1 MGGSSFVGRR
11 ARAPATGDWS
21 RRLRLAGIPAALA
34 VALTIGSAS
43 AAWADP
49 PYPSAGEVQES
60 KARAEQKAAEVG
72 RIEAQLTKAN
82 ATMQQLDIAAGRA
95 TEAYNG
101 AVLKLQQA
109 ERAAA
114 DAHRVAD
121 AAHREVTLANE
132 RKGQLAAASYRV
144 GGATSA
150 YSVLISADGPQ
161 TMMDQAA
168 TLEYLGSQYKVV
180 LDRAK
185 AAALVADILDRQ
197 AAAALDAQRQAAET
211 VRQAKVRAEAAVT
224 AQQRLLAQAA
234 AAQDRLLAELAIARS
249 TSIVLER
256 ARAEGLAE
264 EAARRAAEGRAQDPA
279 AFSPGGYSYGT
290 TAGAARAIEYARRQL
305 GRPYAWGASG
315 PFSFDCS
322 GLTMM
327 AWRAA
332 GVYLPHYS
340 VAQYQQVKHITLAD
354 LRGGDLL
361 FWSADPYDPDT
372 IYHVALY
379 VGGGLMIQAPRT
391 GDVVKI
397 SSMYAMGVPDFYG
410 RP

>member
-1 MGGSSFVGRR
+1 MGRR
-11 ARAPATGDWS
+11 ARAPATGDWC

-34 VALTIGSAS
+34 VALTVGSAS

-49 PYPSAGEVQES
+49 PYPSAGEVRES

-72 RIEAQLTKAN
+72 RIEAQLAKAN

-121 AAHREVTLANE
+121 AAHREATLANE

-144 GGATSA
+144 GGATSG

-234 AAQDRLLAELAIARS
+234 AVQDRLLAELAIVRS
-249 TSIVLER
+249 TSIALVR
-256 ARAEGLAE
+256 APAARQAVRVGCVRAVQLRLLRADHDGLAGRGRVP
-264 EAARRAAEGRAQDPA
+264 AALLGRAVPAGQAHHARRSAGRRPA
-279 AFSPGGYSYGT
+279 
-290 TAGAARAIEYARRQL
+290 L
-305 GRPYAWGASG
+305 LVGRP
-315 PFSFDCS
+315 
-322 GLTMM
+322 
-327 AWRAA
+327 
-332 GVYLPHYS
+332 V
-340 VAQYQQVKHITLAD
+340 
-354 LRGGDLL
+354 
-361 FWSADPYDPDT
+361 
-372 IYHVALY
+372 
-379 VGGGLMIQAPRT
+379 
-391 GDVVKI
+391 
-397 SSMYAMGVPDFYG
+397 
-410 RP
+410 